1 MISRLPWA
9 WREKAPQSF
18 HSKSLSGLIRAV
30 MSQTNGEAMQIVYDK
45 IKNEG
50 IEYFGFADI
59 KDPDYFYFKPDY
71 EDFEAIKSGTLPEFL
86 MFKYRKEKAGRLY
99 YKSRAERSFKIRFA
113 RKIAGILP
121 ANSDLFTIREKSRF
135 ILNKKS
141 LCRALLGNR
150 CK

>member
-1 MISRLPWA
+1 MGMA
-9 WREKAPQSF
+9 GKALQSF
-18 HSKSLSGLIRAV
+18 HSKLLSGLIRAV
-30 MSQTNGEAMQIVYDK
+30 MLQTNGEAMQIVYDK

-86 MFKYRKEKAGRLY
+86 MFKYRKKKRADFIIKAGRSAVL
-99 YKSRAERSFKIRFA
+99 KFALQEKLRAFCLQTA
-113 RKIAGILP
+113 A
-121 ANSDLFTIREKSRF
+121 FTIREKSCF

>member
-1 MISRLPWA
+1 MGMA
-9 WREKAPQSF
+9 GKALQSF
-18 HSKSLSGLIRAV
+18 HSKLLSGLIRAV
-30 MSQTNGEAMQIVYDK
+30 MLQTNGEAMQIVYDK

-121 ANSDLFTIREKSRF
+121 ANSSLYDKG
-135 ILNKKS
+135 KK
-141 LCRALLGNR
+141 LLHF
-150 CK
+150 K